1 MATKSNPPGFLAKMA
16 QLVRAAPVAQD
27 ADDSEQS
34 QQPDFSHS
42 DLQARIQGKRR
53 DDQVR
58 RREFDH
64 LRKVRASAGLGSLG
78 LAAQA
83 RFAVS
88 SSFNP
93 DDLTS
98 AARQHTLKKID
109 AIEAYMGEHLQ
120 RKRQADQAASRPASA
135 PPAGV
140 ARRELPV
147 LTQSVEGPQRT
158 AMLREVAALEAQVD
172 SSESDMD
179 LDFTGMLSAPAVSQ
193 AEPPHSGNSTMNS
206 SYSESRLE
214 SQEMA
219 GGDHPALQ
227 DAAIRFA
234 EGDVSGAEAALLAVM
249 QDATQD
255 ATVAD
260 RCACALM
267 DLYRATDQSPAF
279 DVVAIE
285 YAQRF
290 GRSAPE
296 WYSIPHLLRNSG
308 HAHHVDAPQGGA
320 TWSSPPVLTGQAVA
334 QLAATQQGTTRRLQ
348 WSALQSMDPDA
359 LPALTKVL
367 TQWAE
372 QPVSLVFGNVEVFNA
387 VMEAA
392 TVLEQRDT
400 DPAWWLL
407 RLEALRVQGAH
418 ELFETV
424 ALDYCITY
432 DVSPPSW
439 LEAVCTYSNMQPTG
453 DEATSPAELDHP
465 DFVDTRAPE
474 GAELKGDLLGDA
486 VPVMDKLLAGDHIV
500 GEPLVI
506 HCQRLLRV
514 DFSAAGSMLNWLAQR
529 RAEGVEVQFIQV
541 PRLVGVFFQLMGVT
555 EHASVV
561 IQTK

>member
-1 MATKSNPPGFLAKMA
+1 MATKSSPPGFLAKMA
-16 QLVRAAPVAQD
+16 QLVRAAPAQD
-27 ADDSEQS
+27 AADSEQS

-42 DLQARIQGKRR
+42 DLQARIEGKRR

-93 DDLTS
+93 DEVNS
-98 AARQHTLKKID
+98 AARLHTLKKID

-120 RKRQADQAASRPASA
+120 RKRQAEMATTRPPVAK
-135 PPAGV
+135 PPAGA
-140 ARRELPV
+140 ARRDVPV
-147 LTQSVEGPQRT
+147 LTQSVDGPKGAT
-158 AMLREVAALEAQVD
+158 MLGGVPHMPLAE
-172 SSESDMD
+172 SSMSDMD
-179 LDFTGMLSAPAVSQ
+179 LDFTGMTAPTPVQ
-193 AEPPHSGNSTMNS
+193 ADPPPSGNSSMNS

-214 SQEMA
+214 SQELS

-234 EGDVSGAEAALLAVM
+234 EGDVAGAEAALLAVM
-249 QDATQD
+249 QDASLD
-255 ATVAD
+255 AALAD
-260 RCACALM
+260 RCAWALM

-279 DVVAIE
+279 DIVAIE

-296 WYSIPHLLRNSG
+296 WYSIPHLLRKSG
-308 HAHHVDAPQGGA
+308 HAHHVEAPQGGA
-320 TWSSPPVLTGQAVA
+320 TWSSPPLLTAQAVA
-334 QLAATQQGTTRRLQ
+334 QMAAAQQGATRRLQ
-348 WSALQSMDPDA
+348 WAALQSMAPDA

-367 TQWAE
+367 AQWAE
-372 QPVSLVFGNVEVFNA
+372 QPASLVFGGAEVFNA
-387 VMEAA
+387 VLEEA
-392 TVLEQRDT
+392 TVVEQRET
-400 DPAWWLL
+400 DPAWWML

-418 ELFETV
+418 EPFETV

-439 LEAVCTYSNMQPTG
+439 MEAVCTYSPMRLNG
-453 DEATSPAELDHP
+453 DEASVPAELDRP
-465 DFVDTRAPE
+465 AFVDTRAPE
-474 GAELKGDLLGDA
+474 GAELPGDLLGDA
-486 VPVMDKLLAGDHIV
+486 QPVLDKLLAGDHIV
-500 GEPLVI
+500 GEPLII

-529 RAEGVEVQFIQV
+529 RAEGVEVQFVQV
-541 PRLVGVFFQLMGVT
+541 PRLVGVFFQLMGIT
-555 EHASVV
+555 EHASVA
-561 IQTK
+561 ITTK

>member
-1 MATKSNPPGFLAKMA
+1 MATKSSPPGFLAKMA
-16 QLVRAAPVAQD
+16 QLVRAAPAAGQD
-27 ADDSEQS
+27 AGDSEQS

-64 LRKVRASAGLGSLG
+64 LRKVRATAGLGSLG

-93 DDLTS
+93 EEVTTADR
-98 AARQHTLKKID
+98 AHTLKKID

-120 RKRQADQAASRPASA
+120 RKRQADLASSRPAA
-135 PPAGV
+135 RPPAGAV
-140 ARRELPV
+140 RREVPV
-147 LTQSVEGPQRT
+147 LTQSVDGPLRT
-158 AMLREVAALEAQVD
+158 TMLGDVAHVPEAE
-172 SSESDMD
+172 SSMSDMD
-179 LDFTGMLSAPAVSQ
+179 LDFTGMTAPTPLPTD
-193 AEPPHSGNSTMNS
+193 PPPSGNSSMNS
-206 SYSESRLE
+206 SFSESRLE
-214 SQEMA
+214 SQEM
-219 GGDHPALQ
+219 GGSDHPVLQ

-234 EGDVSGAEAALLAVM
+234 EGDVAGAEAALLALM
-249 QDATQD
+249 QDAALD
-255 ATVAD
+255 AAVAD
-260 RCACALM
+260 RCAWALM
-267 DLYRATDQSPAF
+267 DLYRATDQSAAF

-296 WYSIPHLLRNSG
+296 WYSIPNLLKNSG
-308 HAHHVDAPQGGA
+308 HPHQVQAPQSGA
-320 TWSSPPVLTGQAVA
+320 TWSSPPLLTAQSVGQM
-334 QLAATQQGTTRRLQ
+334 AAAQQGTTRRLQ
-348 WSALQSMDPDA
+348 WGTLESMAPDA

-367 TQWAE
+367 TQWGE
-372 QPVSLVFGNVEVFNA
+372 QPVSLVFGGAEVFNA
-387 VMEAA
+387 VLEAA
-392 TVLEQRDT
+392 TVAEQRET

-418 ELFETV
+418 EPFETV

-439 LEAVCTYSNMQPTG
+439 LEAVCTYS
-453 DEATSPAELDHP
+453 EAHPAGEDAIAPVELDRP
-465 DFVDTRAPE
+465 AFVDTRAPE
-474 GAELKGDLLGDA
+474 GAELLGELLGDA
-486 VPVMDKLLAGDHIV
+486 LPALDRLLAGEHIA

-506 HCQRLLRV
+506 HCRRLLRV

-529 RAEGVEVQFIQV
+529 RAEGVEVQFVQV
-541 PRLVGVFFQLMGVT
+541 PRLVGVFVQLMGIA
-555 EHASVV
+555 EHASVA
-561 IQTK
+561 INTK

>member
-1 MATKSNPPGFLAKMA
+1 MATKSSPPGFLAKMA
-16 QLVRAAPVAQD
+16 KLVRAAPEPD
-27 ADDSEQS
+27 ADESEQS

-93 DDLTS
+93 EDVTTE
-98 AARQHTLKKID
+98 ARLHTLKKID

-120 RKRQADQAASRPASA
+120 RKRQAELASRAMPLAPAA
-135 PPAGV
+135 A
-140 ARRELPV
+140 ARREVPV
-147 LTQSVEGPQRT
+147 LTQSISSPQAAPPVAKT
-158 AMLREVAALEAQVD
+158 AVPEPVSAPVSEMD
-172 SSESDMD
+172 SEMD
-179 LDFTGMLSAPAVSQ
+179 LDFTGLAMPVPA
-193 AEPPHSGNSTMNS
+193 AEAQPSGNSTMNS

-214 SQEMA
+214 SQELN

-234 EGDVSGAEAALLAVM
+234 EGDVTGAEAALLAIVQDIA
-249 QDATQD
+249 QDA
-255 ATVAD
+255 AVAD

-285 YAQRF
+285 YALRF

-296 WYSIPHLLRNSG
+296 WYSIPHLLRNSAP
-308 HAHHVDAPQGGA
+308 AHHVEAPQGA
-320 TWSSPPVLTGQAVA
+320 AVWNSPALLTAQAVEKMVA
-334 QLAATQQGTTRRLQ
+334 GQQGSTRQLQ
-348 WSALQSMDPDA
+348 WVALQTIAPDA
-359 LPALTKVL
+359 LALLTKAL

-372 QPVSLVFGNVEVFNA
+372 QPVSLVFGATDIFNA
-387 VMEAA
+387 VLEAA
-392 TVLEQRDT
+392 TVTGERET
-400 DPAWWLL
+400 DPAWWML
-407 RLEALRVQGAH
+407 RLEALRVQGEH

-439 LEAVCTYSNMQPTG
+439 MEAVCTFSQMRLTG
-453 DEATSPAELDHP
+453 DEASAPAELEHP
-465 DFVDTRAPE
+465 AFVDTRAPE
-474 GAELKGDLLGDA
+474 GAELQGDLLGDA
-486 VPVMDKLLAGDHIV
+486 QPVLDKLLAGEHIV

-514 DFSAAGSMLNWLAQR
+514 DFSAAGSMLNWLTQR
-529 RAEGVEVQFIQV
+529 RAEGVEVQFVQV
-541 PRLVGVFFQLMGVT
+541 PRLVGVFFQLMGIT
-555 EHASVV
+555 EHASVA
-561 IQTK
+561 ITTK

>member
-1 MATKSNPPGFLAKMA
+1 MASKSSPPGFLAKMA
-16 QLVRAAPVAQD
+16 QLVRAAPAQD
-27 ADDSEQS
+27 AGDSEQS

-42 DLQARIQGKRR
+42 DLQARIEGKRR

-58 RREFDH
+58 KREFEH

-93 DDLTS
+93 EEVTS
-98 AARQHTLKKID
+98 AARLHTLKKID
-109 AIEAYMGEHLQ
+109 AIEAYMGEQLQ
-120 RKRQADQAASRPASA
+120 RKRQTDMATHKPAAQAPSAASR
-135 PPAGV
+135 
-140 ARRELPV
+140 RDIPV
-147 LTQSVEGPQRT
+147 LTQSVDGPKRT
-158 AMLREVAALEAQVD
+158 TMVGNVAHAPEAE
-172 SSESDMD
+172 SSMSDMD
-179 LDFTGMLSAPAVSQ
+179 LDFTGMSAPAPL
-193 AEPPHSGNSTMNS
+193 AEEPSSGNSSMNS

-214 SQEMA
+214 SQEMS

-234 EGDVSGAEAALLAVM
+234 EGDVAGAEAALLAVM
-249 QDATQD
+249 QDATLD
-255 ATVAD
+255 AAVAD
-260 RCACALM
+260 RCAWALM

-296 WYSIPHLLRNSG
+296 WYSIPHLLRNSTAV
-308 HAHHVDAPQGGA
+308 HQAQAPQSGA
-320 TWSSPPVLTGQAVA
+320 TWSSPPLLTAQAVA
-334 QLAATQQGTTRRLQ
+334 QMAAAQQGATRRLQ
-348 WSALQSMDPDA
+348 WGALQSMAPDA

-372 QPVSLVFGNVEVFNA
+372 QPVSLVFGGAEVFNA
-387 VMEAA
+387 LLEGA
-392 TVLEQRDT
+392 TVTEQRET

-418 ELFETV
+418 EPFETV

-439 LEAVCTYSNMQPTG
+439 LEAVCTYSNMQPAG
-453 DEATSPAELDHP
+453 DEATSPAELDRP
-465 DFVDTRAPE
+465 AFVDTRAPE
-474 GAELKGDLLGDA
+474 GAELRGDLLGDA
-486 VPVMDKLLAGDHIV
+486 QAVLDKLLAGEHIV

-514 DFSAAGSMLNWLAQR
+514 DFSAAGSMLNWLMQR
-529 RAEGVEVQFIQV
+529 RAEGVEVRFVQV
-541 PRLVGVFFQLMGVT
+541 PRLVGVFFQLMGVA
-555 EHASVV
+555 EHASVA
-561 IQTK
+561 ITTK